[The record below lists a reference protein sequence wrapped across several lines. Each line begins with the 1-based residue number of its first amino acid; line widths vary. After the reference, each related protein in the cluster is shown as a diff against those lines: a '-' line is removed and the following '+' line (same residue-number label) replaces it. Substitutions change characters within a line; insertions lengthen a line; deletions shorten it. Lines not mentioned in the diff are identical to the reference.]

1 MDGVLSRKVRIVIYL
16 ATMTAT
22 SSEPQGP
29 SPEAEDFD
37 QERILRRIP
46 GEILSASFVL
56 AIPAAL
62 LFGLRTALVF
72 LAGGVLSALGFSWLK
87 RSMTRFLS
95 RTGKAALK
103 TGLLMYLLRL
113 LLICAAFLIIILL
126 FPREILAFGA
136 GFSVL
141 VPVFL
146 FEGSRALLRMR
157 TWKT

>member
-1 MDGVLSRKVRIVIYL
+1 MAAI
-16 ATMTAT
+16 

-29 SPEAEDFD
+29 TPEAEALD

-46 GEILSASFVL
+46 AEILFASLFL

-72 LAGGVLSALGFSWLK
+72 AAGGALSALGFSWLK

-113 LLICAAFLIIILL
+113 LLICGAFLIIILL
-126 FPREILAFGA
+126 FPGEVLAFGA

-146 FEGSRALLRMR
+146 FEGSRALFRMK